1 MSGLDICGI
10 DAVKPSVGISVR
22 KIHCGWSFS
31 LLLSWDLT
39 VSFVSVCPV
48 EGRHTFLCVLE
59 AP

>member
-1 MSGLDICGI
+1 MRLDIGGI
-10 DAVKPSVGISVR
+10 DSVKPSVGISVQ

-31 LLLSWDLT
+31 FLLSWDLT

-48 EGRHTFLCVLE
+48 EGRHNFLYILE